1 LNLDAA
7 FDQAEWRNWKG
18 NVNKDILKL
27 KERISFLENNFENT
41 SMLRVNKEKKSEQN
55 NSASPSLST
64 SIKGEVEVDSQK
76 TVSFADADY
85 LGVGYLSALVAIVRS
100 KPYARFQLILLFGC
114 AIVFL
119 WYGNLTLE
127 RAITNMQ
134 SDFKPEQKDYS
145 INYASSNQVKS
156 YEVPYIYIN
165 FFIVVENADKN
176 SINMT
181 DLFNQLLQSQDE
193 FNERA
198 MFVYDGIRTV
208 WPNVTPFPFIDGYV
222 PLGAD
227 CGVHVG
233 LRLKLDE
240 PTPGKKWFM
249 TLSVDFGSIQ
259 MIANVKLG
267 NAALR
272 ISRDENPAELPI
284 LLNYNEVDDGKV
296 DVFMIG
302 YKETVTHKY
311 RTNDNFS
318 NFDITWS
325 QTMKSIEYFTGVAN
339 MTLED
344 RSLLLRIE
352 PNLEVDHW
360 KQYVAFSY
368 SDWLT
373 GMGGMFS
380 LMTTGFLW
388 ASYGLALFCGDGI
401 SMGILPGLS
410 FNFFSYEELMWIKNR
425 LDKTGL
431 L

>member
-1 LNLDAA
+1 
-7 FDQAEWRNWKG
+7 
-18 NVNKDILKL
+18 LKL
-27 KERISFLENNFENT
+27 QERISFLEKKYTNT
-41 SMLRVNKEKKSEQN
+41 SMLRVNKEIKSEQN
-55 NSASPSLST
+55 NTSSPCLLTST
-64 SIKGEVEVDSQK
+64 KGEVETDSQN
-76 TVSFADADY
+76 TGSFADADY
-85 LGVGYLSALVAIVRS
+85 FGVGYLSALVAIVRS
-100 KPYARFQLILLFGC
+100 KPYARFQLVLLFGC

-119 WYGNLTLE
+119 WYGNLTLN

-134 SDFKPEQKDYS
+134 SEFKPEQKDYS
-145 INYASSNQVKS
+145 INYGSSNQVEPYK
-156 YEVPYIYIN
+156 VPYIYIN
-165 FFIVVENADKN
+165 FFIVLENSDKN
-176 SINMT
+176 SINLA
-181 DLFNQLLQSQDE
+181 DFFDQLLQSQDW

-198 MFVYDGIRTV
+198 MFMYDLGKEYAH
-208 WPNVTPFPFIDGYV
+208 VTPDPFHEGWV
-222 PLGAD
+222 PLGED

-233 LRLKLDE
+233 LRLQLDE
-240 PTPGKKWFM
+240 PTPGKVWFM
-249 TLSVDFGSIQ
+249 TLSVDFDSIQ
-259 MIANVKLG
+259 MIPNVKLG
-267 NAALR
+267 NVALR
-272 ISRDENPAELPI
+272 ISRDENPEGFPI
-284 LLNYNEVDDGKV
+284 LLNYNEEDDGNV

-302 YKETVTHKY
+302 YQETVTHKH
-311 RTNDNFS
+311 RTNDQFS

-325 QTMKSIEYFTGVAN
+325 QTLKSTGYFTGVAN
-339 MTLED
+339 MTVKD

-360 KQYVAFSY
+360 TEYVAFSY

-388 ASYGLALFCGDGI
+388 TSYGLALCCGDGI